1 MEMCSRQQR
10 DCCAACRIGCGGA
23 GFITGA
29 RRVASWVNSS
39 SPTTPIA
46 MPNGFPDLP
55 SLNALR
61 VFEVVARHLNFR
73 LAAEELGVT
82 QAAVA
87 QQIRGLEASLDL
99 RLFERLP
106 RGLALTDAGLGYSGS
121 IRSALAMIDEATR
134 LLRPQAAH
142 LTVSVTP
149 TFASKWLIPRLG
161 NFAQSYPDID
171 LRVLATDRLS
181 HFNTDGVDIAV
192 RYGKPDFGAGLN
204 SELLMD
210 ERIVA
215 VASPTL
221 FEVGKAPASF
231 EQLQAFTLLHDAHDF
246 WPRYLAQLFPQHGQ
260 ATAKNLRFN
269 QTSLAIDAAI
279 SGQGIALA
287 SLAFVSDDIVAGR
300 LTQVFAQQLRLDKAF
315 YLVWPRKM
323 QQPESLGIVR
333 RWFKQQTGNS

>member
-1 MEMCSRQQR
+1 MRSSEPMPCGPGIWVDKGGPGFFNGAQGVA
-10 DCCAACRIGCGGA
+10 CA
-23 GFITGA
+23 
-29 RRVASWVNSS
+29 VNLP
-39 SPTTPIA
+39 SPAIA
-46 MPNGFPDLP
+46 IVMPNGFPELP
-55 SLNALR
+55 PLNALR

-87 QQIRGLEASLDL
+87 QQIRGLEAHLKL

-106 RGLALTDAGLGYSGS
+106 RGLALTDAGLGYSAS

-161 NFAQSYPDID
+161 NFAQKHPDID

-181 HFNTDGVDIAV
+181 HFRTDGVDIAV
-192 RYGKPDFGAGLN
+192 RYGKPEIGAGLN

-210 ERIVA
+210 QRIVA

-221 FEVGKAPASF
+221 FEGTRVPASF
-231 EQLQAFTLLHDAHDF
+231 AQLQDFIMLHDAHDF
-246 WPRYLAQLFPQHGQ
+246 WPQYLAAVFPQHAQ
-260 ATAKNLRFN
+260 PTAKNLRFN

-287 SLAFVSDDIVAGR
+287 SLAFVSDEIVAGR
-300 LTQVFAQQLRLDKAF
+300 LVQVFAQQLGLDKSF
-315 YLVWPRKM
+315 YLVWPRKL
-323 QQPESLGIVR
+323 QQPESLGVVR
-333 RWFKQQTGNS
+333 RWLKQQADNS

>member
-1 MEMCSRQQR
+1 MS
-10 DCCAACRIGCGGA
+10 D
-23 GFITGA
+23 GFA
-29 RRVASWVNSS
+29 
-39 SPTTPIA
+39 
-46 MPNGFPDLP
+46 DLP

-73 LAAEELGVT
+73 VAAEELGVT

-106 RGLALTDAGLGYSGS
+106 RGLALTDAGHSYSGS

-149 TFASKWLIPRLG
+149 SFASKWLIPRLG
-161 NFAQSYPDID
+161 SFAQRYPDID

-181 HFNTDGVDIAV
+181 HFSTDGVDIAV

-204 SELLMD
+204 SELLM
-210 ERIVA
+210 EQRIVA
-215 VASPTL
+215 VASPRL
-221 FEVGKAPASF
+221 FEGGEMPASF
-231 EQLQAFTLLHDAHDF
+231 EQLQDFIMLHDAHNF
-246 WPRYLAQLFPQHGQ
+246 WPQFLADLFPQHAQ
-260 ATAKNLRFN
+260 PTARNLRFN

-287 SLAFVSDDIVAGR
+287 SLAFVGADIAAGR
-300 LTQVFAQQLRLDKAF
+300 LIQVFTQQLRLDKSF

-323 QQPESLGIVR
+323 KQSESLGVVQN
-333 RWFKQQTGNS
+333 WLKQQAADS

>member
-1 MEMCSRQQR
+1 MNLCSP
-10 DCCAACRIGCGGA
+10 ATSI
-23 GFITGA
+23 
-29 RRVASWVNSS
+29 V
-39 SPTTPIA
+39 

-87 QQIRGLEASLDL
+87 QQIRGLEASLNL

-134 LLRPQAAH
+134 LLRPQTSH

-161 NFAQSYPDID
+161 NFAQSHPDID

-181 HFNTDGVDIAV
+181 HFSTDGVDIAV
-192 RYGKPDFGAGLN
+192 RYGKPEIGAGLN
-204 SELLMD
+204 SELLM
-210 ERIVA
+210 EQHIVA
-215 VASPTL
+215 VASPAL
-221 FEVGKAPASF
+221 FEGTPIPTCF
-231 EQLQAFTLLHDAHDF
+231 EQLQAFIMLHDAHDF
-246 WPRYLAQLFPQHGQ
+246 WPRYLAAVFPHHAQP
-260 ATAKNLRFN
+260 TARNLRFN

-287 SLAFVSDDIVAGR
+287 SLAFVSDDIAAGR
-300 LTQVFAQQLRLDKAF
+300 LIQVFDQPLRLDKSF
-315 YLVWPRKM
+315 YLVWPRKL
-323 QQPESLGIVR
+323 QQPESLGVVQH
-333 RWFKQQTGNS
+333 WLKQQAGNS